1 MSPIQPGLEAEDT
14 REPRAEQPIVVGID
28 GSPGAVA
35 ALRWAAVEA
44 RTHGRRLTAVYA
56 YDPVVYGA
64 PMPPMAGIPDLVM
77 AGGEARLDEA
87 LLEVFGDQRPTEVTR
102 VVREG
107 NPARVL
113 VEIATD
119 ASLLVVGARGHGHFL
134 LGSVSDRCV
143 HHANCPVVVVH
154 Y

>member
-1 MSPIQPGLEAEDT
+1 
-14 REPRAEQPIVVGID
+14 
-28 GSPGAVA
+28 
-35 ALRWAAVEA
+35 
-44 RTHGRRLTAVYA
+44 
-56 YDPVVYGA
+56 
-64 PMPPMAGIPDLVM
+64 
-77 AGGEARLDEA
+77 
-87 LLEVFGDQRPTEVTR
+87 
-102 VVREG
+102 VREG

-143 HHANCPVVVVH
+143 HHADCPVVVVH

>member
-1 MSPIQPGLEAEDT
+1 
-14 REPRAEQPIVVGID
+14 
-28 GSPGAVA
+28 
-35 ALRWAAVEA
+35 
-44 RTHGRRLTAVYA
+44 
-56 YDPVVYGA
+56 
-64 PMPPMAGIPDLVM
+64 MPPMAGIPDLVM

-87 LLEVFGDQRPTEVTR
+87 LLGVFGDQRPTEVTR

-107 NPARVL
+107 NPACVL

>member
-64 PMPPMAGIPDLVM
+64 PMPPMAGIQDLVV
-77 AGGEARLDEA
+77 AGGEARLDAVSYTHLRAHETVLDLVCRL
-87 LLEVFGDQRPTEVTR
+87 LLEKQK
-102 VVREG
+102 
-107 NPARVL
+107 
-113 VEIATD
+113 
-119 ASLLVVGARGHGHFL
+119 
-134 LGSVSDRCV
+134 
-143 HHANCPVVVVH
+143 
-154 Y
+154 